1 MAYRCGTDRRQMTF
15 LPPSLDQ
22 YIGCDHPVRAYDVF
36 VDSLSFKELGI
47 ELDDRKVGNSE
58 YDPRCMLK
66 LLIYGYSYGVKSSRK
81 LEREVNHNLSFIWLM
96 KQLKPDHKTI
106 AEFRRKNKEALKK
119 ALSLCARLCLK
130 LGLIEGN
137 ILFVDGSKLRAD
149 AGKSNLHGKQ
159 WYEDKLKELD
169 EKIQRLVNECEQI
182 DESESH
188 CGSQVT
194 MPKELAGA
202 EKLRE
207 AVRQALE
214 EFAKRGE
221 ATKEGKKRKV
231 NLVDPDSILVQS
243 RQGTHCGYSLQAV
256 VDDKEGLIARADVV
270 NEANDA
276 NQLADQVFG
285 AEAELGFECRIAC
298 ADAGY
303 SDIVEIEKLESAQK
317 TVVVPSQAQAGG
329 KEAGLF
335 DKSRFTY
342 DPESD
347 CYLCPEGGRL
357 IFRRFQDKEKQ
368 KKDYRIENPKQC
380 RSCGHFGQ
388 CTKSKQG
395 RTVTRHVLEELR
407 EEVSKRFEDPEIRK
421 IYERR
426 KSRAEHPFG
435 YIKKVL
441 GFGQF
446 LLRRLDG
453 VRAEA
458 SILAT
463 CFNLRRMI
471 SLLGGVQ
478 GFIAAI
484 QTVEAIGA

>member
-1 MAYRCGTDRRQMTF
+1 MAYRWGTDRHQTTF

-22 YIGCDHPVRAYDVF
+22 YIGQDHPVRAYDVF
-36 VDSLSFKELGI
+36 VDSLNFKELGI

-81 LEREVNHNLSFIWLM
+81 LEREVHNNLSFIWLM

-106 AEFRRKNKEALKK
+106 AEFRRKNKKALKK
-119 ALSLCARLCLK
+119 ALGLCAGLCLK

-137 ILFVDGSKLRAD
+137 IFFVDGSKLRAD
-149 AGKSNLHGKQ
+149 AGKSNLHDKQ
-159 WYEDKLKELD
+159 WYEDKLKEVE
-169 EKIQRLVNECEQI
+169 EKIHQLLNECEQI
-182 DESESH
+182 DQGESH
-188 CGSQVT
+188 CGSQVV
-194 MPKELAGA
+194 MPKELAKA

-207 AVRQALE
+207 AVREALD
-214 EFAKRGE
+214 EFTKRGE
-221 ATKEGKKRKV
+221 KTKEGKKRKV
-231 NLVDPDSILVQS
+231 NLVDPDSVLVQS
-243 RQGTHCGYSLQAV
+243 RQGTHCGYSVQTV
-256 VDDKEGLIARADVV
+256 VDDKCGLIAHADVV
-270 NEANDA
+270 SEANDA
-276 NQLADQVFG
+276 NQLADQIFG
-285 AEAELGFECRIAC
+285 AEAELGHECKIAC

-303 SDIVEIEKLESAQK
+303 SDIVEIEKLESAEK
-317 TVVVPSQAQAGG
+317 TVVVPSQAQASG
-329 KEAGLF
+329 KEAAAF

-342 DPESD
+342 DSDSD

-380 RSCGHFGQ
+380 RSCRHFGQ
-388 CTKSKQG
+388 CTESNQG
-395 RTVTRHVLEELR
+395 RTVTRHVLEEVR
-407 EEVSKRFEDPEIRK
+407 EAVSKRFEDPEIKK

-446 LLRRLDG
+446 LLRGLDG

-471 SLLGGVQ
+471 TLLGGVQ
-478 GFIAAI
+478 GFIARVR
-484 QTVEAIGA
+484 TV